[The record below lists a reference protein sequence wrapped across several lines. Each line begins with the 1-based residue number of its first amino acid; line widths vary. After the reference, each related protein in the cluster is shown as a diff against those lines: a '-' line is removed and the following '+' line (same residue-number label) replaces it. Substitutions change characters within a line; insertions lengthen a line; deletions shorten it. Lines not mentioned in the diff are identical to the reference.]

1 MATEHDSYNDE
12 IDKVDART
20 ESARGRPASDRVKVK
35 RRPARASYQKDAIYK
50 IFDDSLVCHVAIAI
64 DDQPY
69 ILPNLHVRVGDHLY
83 LHGDRRN
90 NMLSQI
96 ASGKPLCV
104 EVTTIDRIM
113 WGRSAFQNSLN
124 YRSAVALGVGRVVE
138 DEEEKERALW
148 ALVRRI
154 LPPERVPT
162 VRPLADYE
170 INRTVV
176 IAIPLNEASAKMR
189 TGPAVDEAGDL
200 SAPIWAG
207 EIPMVT
213 SLGTPIGDDKLL
225 EGVEPPSY
233 LEGWSGPPVVG
244 SSASG

>member
-1 MATEHDSYNDE
+1 M
-12 IDKVDART
+12 
-20 ESARGRPASDRVKVK
+20 
-35 RRPARASYQKDAIYK
+35 
-50 IFDDSLVCHVAIAI
+50 
-64 DDQPY
+64 
-69 ILPNLHVRVGDHLY
+69 HVRIGDQIY
-83 LHGDRRN
+83 LHGDKRN
-90 NMLSQI
+90 GMLSHI

-162 VRPLADYE
+162 VRPLADHE
-170 INRTVV
+170 INRTIV
-176 IAIPLNEASAKMR
+176 IAVPLDEASAKIR
-189 TGPAVDEAGDL
+189 TGPAVDDAADL
-200 SAPIWAG
+200 TAPIWAG
-207 EIPMVT
+207 EIPIVT

-225 EGVEPPSY
+225 DGIEPPAY
-233 LEGWSGPPVVG
+233 LDGWSGPPVIG
-244 SSASG
+244 SSASD